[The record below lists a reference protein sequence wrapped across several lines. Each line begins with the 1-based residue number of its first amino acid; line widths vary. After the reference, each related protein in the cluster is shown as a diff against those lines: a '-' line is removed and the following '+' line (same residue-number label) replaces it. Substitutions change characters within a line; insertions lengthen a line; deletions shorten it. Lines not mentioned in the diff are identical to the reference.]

1 MSNDKVEVKPVDKL
15 YGMLLYVCVQKPVKA
30 NQEYGPKPD
39 EWKASVCITD
49 EDVIDGFEE
58 YARSLKTM
66 TSVKKVKTSEFES
79 IYKCKP
85 PENAGRNVWVVTF
98 RKSTMTKRN
107 GETVPVDPQYAPR
120 VYEKQGKYGID
131 VTNTKLPANGSMGGI
146 SIDVFKKKDGTG
158 SMYLKSVL
166 VTEMIEYIK
175 TNNNAPIGSE
185 WDVEI
190 EPAKVESQTAHQTA
204 SKVTTKQE
212 TKPSKPSKTFE
223 DLDDDIPF

>member
-39 EWKASVCITD
+39 EWKASVCVTD
-49 EDVIDGFEE
+49 KNAIKDFKK
-58 YARSLKTM
+58 YAQSLKTM
-66 TSVKKVKTSEFES
+66 TSIKEVDTSEFES

-85 PENAGRNVWVVTF
+85 PKDAGDEVWVVTF

-107 GETVPVDPQYAPR
+107 GEPVQVDPQYAPR

-146 SIDVFKKKDGTG
+146 SIDVFRKKDGTG

-166 VTEMIEYIK
+166 VTEMIEYVK
-175 TNNNAPIGSE
+175 TTNNTPIGSE

-190 EPAKVESQTAHQTA
+190 TPEAKATP
-204 SKVTTKQE
+204 KVTPKQE